1 MNDQER
7 KNLIDEG
14 AKVRKT
20 NVVFKLARVLSL
32 LRSNH
37 NQNIQ
42 NFDPPDDLE
51 SRIDFL
57 KQEIKLTLDQI

>member
-7 KNLIDEG
+7 KNLILKR
-14 AKVRKT
+14 A
-20 NVVFKLARVLSL
+20 KLATALSF

-37 NQNIQ
+37 HENIQ

-51 SRIDFL
+51 SQIDFL
-57 KQEIKLTLDQI
+57 KQEIKLTLDRI